1 MRDGKGRFKKSD
13 DGITMNLSFPSL
25 TRMIFLSLLLIIIF
39 PWIVIVSKLE
49 LFGRIFS
56 FFEAV
61 MTKDNVEQESSKKNG
76 LFY

>member
-1 MRDGKGRFKKSD
+1 
-13 DGITMNLSFPSL
+13 MNLSLPSL

-39 PWIVIVSKLE
+39 PWIVIISKLE

-61 MTKDNVEQESSKKNG
+61 MTKDNGEQESSKKNG